1 MMKLIIY
8 KKITQVGAA
17 FKGKNTQNGP
27 MINVSQPSSGNEQDG
42 IGK

>member
-27 MINVSQPSSGNEQDG
+27 IINVSQASSRNEEAG
-42 IGK
+42 TGK